1 MFGLLRFRYKIW
13 SLEKDIRKISK
24 AYETD
29 IKNARKQKASSA
41 EMESIRQGK
50 QFELSMANEEIM
62 EAHTDW
68 LSEIAHRLM
77 IPIPNAWEESG
88 KDKWVEGTA
97 VRRYLNEHGMSEVRA
112 AIRAE
117 RKARAELIVMWVP
130 MISGVAGLIGTFT
143 GLVAVYMKLK

>member
-1 MFGLLRFRYKIW
+1 
-13 SLEKDIRKISK
+13 
-24 AYETD
+24 
-29 IKNARKQKASSA
+29 
-41 EMESIRQGK
+41 MEG
-50 QFELSMANEEIM
+50 
-62 EAHTDW
+62 
-68 LSEIAHRLM
+68 
-77 IPIPNAWEESG
+77 ESG

-143 GLVAVYMKLK
+143 GLVASVHEAKVIIAL